1 MDDKFVSELIK
12 SATSTESTIII
23 KDLLIDKNKSTP
35 IVIMYS
41 DTMVNKEI
49 INRDI
54 LTPLMYNFNILFP
67 DNIDKCDFLTKV
79 ALPVSNCLIED
90 SFSEIVNALRSGKTI
105 LTFYGLRKAIIID
118 TISIQY
124 RSISTPTITSTIAS
138 SKEDLN
144 ESLETNIS
152 MFKRRIKDKNL
163 IIKSM
168 NLGRRSKT
176 NINILYLK
184 DVANETVVKNVIKD
198 IALLDIDNIQSL
210 GALQQ
215 YIEEF
220 SYSMVP
226 QSYITDSAEN
236 AVDKLSEGKVVVLM
250 EGSPYALCLPA
261 LLIEFFHSLDDYN
274 QRTIVASFS
283 RLLRFIAVL
292 IVITLPS
299 LYVILIKFNPELL
312 IDKYVQPIANSRQG
326 IPLSPFL
333 EIFTMDLVIEFLREG
348 GLRLPTKVGQTL
360 SIVSGIIIGDAAIQS
375 KIVSPSALFIVGISV
390 VCTFLIPN
398 YQMALSIRL
407 MKFPFLILSNSFGIL
422 GFVIGSFFLLLYL
435 FNLNIYGINYVSFYS
450 DDMKDT
456 FARSKLSSLIKR
468 PIISKTKDKIRLGT
482 NHIKKWSEKYNEKK
496 YSNINQ

>member
-1 MDDKFVSELIK
+1 MNDKFVNELMK

-23 KDLLIDKNKSTP
+23 KELLIDKNKSTP

-41 DTMVNKEI
+41 ESIVNKDI

-54 LTPLMYNFNILFP
+54 LNPLMYNFNVLFP
-67 DNIDKCDFLTKV
+67 DNIDKYDFLVKV
-79 ALPVSNCLIED
+79 ALPVSNCLVED
-90 SFSEIVNALRSGKTI
+90 SFSNIVNALRSGKTI

-118 TISIQY
+118 TISLQY

-152 MFKRRIKDKNL
+152 IFKRRIKDKNL
-163 IIKSM
+163 IIKNM

-176 NINILYLK
+176 NINVLYLK
-184 DVANETVVKNVIKD
+184 DIANQNVVNNVLKD
-198 IALLDIDNIQSL
+198 ITSLDVDNIQSL

-220 SYSMVP
+220 NYSIAP
-226 QSYITDSAEN
+226 QGYITDSAEN
-236 AVDKLSEGKVVVLM
+236 AVDKLSEGKVIVLM

-283 RLLRFIAVL
+283 RVLRFIAIIIVL
-292 IVITLPS
+292 TLPS
-299 LYVILIKFNPELL
+299 LYVILTKFNPELL
-312 IDKYVQPIANSRQG
+312 IDKYVQPIASSRQG

-333 EIFTMDLVIEFLREG
+333 EIFTMDLVVEFLREG
-348 GLRLPTKVGQTL
+348 GLRLPSKVGQTL

-375 KIVSPSALFIVGISV
+375 KIISPSALFIVGISV

-407 MKFPFLILSNSFGIL
+407 IKFPFLILSNTFGIL
-422 GFVIGSFFLLLYL
+422 GFVIGFFFLLLYL
-435 FNLNIYGINYVSFYS
+435 FNLNVYGIDYVSFYS

-456 FARSKLSSLIKR
+456 FIRGKLSSLIKR

-496 YSNINQ
+496 SSNINK

>member
-1 MDDKFVSELIK
+1 MNDKFVNELMK

-23 KDLLIDKNKSTP
+23 KELLIDKNKSTP

-41 DTMVNKEI
+41 ESIVNKDI

-54 LTPLMYNFNILFP
+54 LNPLMYNFNVLFP
-67 DNIDKCDFLTKV
+67 DNIDKYDFLVKV
-79 ALPVSNCLIED
+79 ALPVSNCLVED
-90 SFSEIVNALRSGKTI
+90 SFSNIVNALRSGKTI

-118 TISIQY
+118 TISLQY

-152 MFKRRIKDKNL
+152 IFKRRIKDKNL
-163 IIKSM
+163 IIKNM

-176 NINILYLK
+176 NINVLYLK
-184 DVANETVVKNVIKD
+184 DIANQNVVNNVLKD
-198 IALLDIDNIQSL
+198 IASLDVDNIQSL

-220 SYSMVP
+220 NYSIAP
-226 QSYITDSAEN
+226 QGYITDSAEN
-236 AVDKLSEGKVVVLM
+236 AVDKLSEGKVIVLM

-283 RLLRFIAVL
+283 RALRFIAIIIVL
-292 IVITLPS
+292 TLPS
-299 LYVILIKFNPELL
+299 LYVILTKFNPELL
-312 IDKYVQPIANSRQG
+312 IDKYVQPIASSRQG

-333 EIFTMDLVIEFLREG
+333 EIFTMDLVVEFLREG
-348 GLRLPTKVGQTL
+348 GLRLPSKVGQTL

-375 KIVSPSALFIVGISV
+375 KIISPSALFIVGISV

-407 MKFPFLILSNSFGIL
+407 IKFPFLILSNTFGIL
-422 GFVIGSFFLLLYL
+422 GFVIGFFFLLLYL
-435 FNLNIYGINYVSFYS
+435 FNLNVYGIDYVSFYS

-456 FARSKLSSLIKR
+456 FIRGKLSSLIKR

-496 YSNINQ
+496 SSNINK

>member
-1 MDDKFVSELIK
+1 MNDKFVNELMK

-23 KDLLIDKNKSTP
+23 KELLIDKNKSTP

-41 DTMVNKEI
+41 ESIVNKDI

-54 LTPLMYNFNILFP
+54 LNPLMYNFNVLFP
-67 DNIDKCDFLTKV
+67 DNIDKYDFLVKV
-79 ALPVSNCLIED
+79 ALPVSNCLVED
-90 SFSEIVNALRSGKTI
+90 SFSNIVNALRSGKTI

-118 TISIQY
+118 TISLQY

-152 MFKRRIKDKNL
+152 IFKRRIKDKNL
-163 IIKSM
+163 IIKNM

-176 NINILYLK
+176 NINVLYLK
-184 DVANETVVKNVIKD
+184 DIANQNVVNNVLKD
-198 IALLDIDNIQSL
+198 IASLDVDNIQSL

-220 SYSMVP
+220 NYSIAP
-226 QSYITDSAEN
+226 QGYITDSAEN
-236 AVDKLSEGKVVVLM
+236 AVDKLSEGKVIVLM

-283 RLLRFIAVL
+283 RVLRFIAIIIVL
-292 IVITLPS
+292 TLPS
-299 LYVILIKFNPELL
+299 LYVILTKFNPELL
-312 IDKYVQPIANSRQG
+312 IDKYVQPIASSRQG

-333 EIFTMDLVIEFLREG
+333 EIFTMDLVVEFLREG
-348 GLRLPTKVGQTL
+348 GLRLPSKVGQTL

-375 KIVSPSALFIVGISV
+375 KIISPSALFIVGISV

-407 MKFPFLILSNSFGIL
+407 IKFPFLILSNTFGIL
-422 GFVIGSFFLLLYL
+422 GFVIGFFFLLLYL
-435 FNLNIYGINYVSFYS
+435 FNLNVYGIDYVSFYS

-456 FARSKLSSLIKR
+456 FIRGKLSSLIKR

-496 YSNINQ
+496 SSNINK

>member
-1 MDDKFVSELIK
+1 MNDKFINELMK
-12 SATSTESTIII
+12 SATSTESTIIT
-23 KDLLIDKNKSTP
+23 KELLIDKNKSTP

-41 DTMVNKEI
+41 ESMVNKDI

-54 LTPLMYNFNILFP
+54 LTPLMYNFNVLFP
-67 DNIDKCDFLTKV
+67 DNIDKYDFLTKV

-90 SFSEIVNALRSGKTI
+90 SFSKIVNALRSGKTI
-105 LTFYGLRKAIIID
+105 LNFYGCRKVILID
-118 TISIQY
+118 TISLQY

-138 SKEDLN
+138 AKEDLN

-152 MFKRRIKDKNL
+152 IFKRRMKDKNL
-163 IIKSM
+163 IIKPM

-176 NINILYLK
+176 NIDILYLK
-184 DVANETVVKNVIKD
+184 DIANQNVVNNVLKD
-198 IALLDIDNIQSL
+198 IASLDIDNIQSL

-220 SYSMVP
+220 KYSITP
-226 QSYITDSAEN
+226 QGYITDSAEN
-236 AVDKLSEGKVVVLM
+236 AVDKLSEGKVIILM

-283 RLLRFIAVL
+283 RILRFIAVM
-292 IVITLPS
+292 IVLTLPS
-299 LYVILIKFNPELL
+299 LYVILTKFNPELL

-333 EIFTMDLVIEFLREG
+333 EIFTMELVVEFLREG

-375 KIVSPSALFIVGISV
+375 KIISPSALFIVGISV

-407 MKFPFLILSNSFGIL
+407 IKFPFLILSNSFGLL
-422 GFVIGSFFLLLYL
+422 GFVIGSFFLLLYI
-435 FNLNIYGINYVSFYS
+435 FNLNVYGIDYVSFYS

-456 FARSKLSSLIKR
+456 FVRNKLSSLIKR

-496 YSNINQ
+496 Y

>member
-1 MDDKFVSELIK
+1 MNDNFVNELMK
-12 SATSTESTIII
+12 SATTTESTIIL
-23 KDLLIDKNKSTP
+23 KELLIDKNKSTP

-41 DTMVNKEI
+41 ESIVNKDI

-54 LTPLMYNFNILFP
+54 LNPLMYNFNVLFP
-67 DNIDKCDFLTKV
+67 DNIDKYDFLVKV
-79 ALPVSNCLIED
+79 ALPVSNCLVED
-90 SFSEIVNALRSGKTI
+90 SFSNIVNALRSGKTI

-118 TISIQY
+118 TISLQY

-138 SKEDLN
+138 AKEDLN

-152 MFKRRIKDKNL
+152 IFKRRIKDKNL
-163 IIKSM
+163 IIKNM

-176 NINILYLK
+176 NVNVLY
-184 DVANETVVKNVIKD
+184 IKD
-198 IALLDIDNIQSL
+198 IANQNVVNNVLKDITSLDVDNIQSL

-220 SYSMVP
+220 KYSIAP
-226 QSYITDSAEN
+226 QGYITDSAEN

-283 RLLRFIAVL
+283 RILRLIAVI
-292 IVITLPS
+292 IVLTLPS
-299 LYVILIKFNPELL
+299 LYVILTKFNPELL
-312 IDKYVQPIANSRQG
+312 IDKYVQPIASSRQG

-333 EIFTMDLVIEFLREG
+333 EIFTMDLVVEFLREG
-348 GLRLPTKVGQTL
+348 GLRLPSKVGQTL

-375 KIVSPSALFIVGISV
+375 KIISPSALFIVGISV

-407 MKFPFLILSNSFGIL
+407 IKFPFLILSNTFGIL
-422 GFVIGSFFLLLYL
+422 GFVIGFFFLLLYI
-435 FNLNIYGINYVSFYS
+435 FNLNVYGIDYVSFYS

-456 FARSKLSSLIKR
+456 FVRSKLSSLIKR

-496 YSNINQ
+496 SSNINK